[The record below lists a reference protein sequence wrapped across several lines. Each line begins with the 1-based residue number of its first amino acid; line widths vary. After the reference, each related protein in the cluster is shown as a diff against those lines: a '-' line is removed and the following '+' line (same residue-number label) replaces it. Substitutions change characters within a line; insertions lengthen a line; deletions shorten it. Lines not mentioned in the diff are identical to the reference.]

1 MRPSKK
7 NQQRLAEVEA
17 QLQKDQELASKKNK
31 YEQENQRLRQRME
44 RTQAQIDANTQEHGS
59 TLDKETE
66 INELKLL
73 KKNLQKN
80 LDANQKQLAKIRK
93 QASKDRA
100 QMAKEDTLRAEVGGL
115 RKQLAE
121 ARSKRNAVEAGLN
134 STKP

>member
-1 MRPSKK
+1 
-7 NQQRLAEVEA
+7 
-17 QLQKDQELASKKNK
+17 
-31 YEQENQRLRQRME
+31 ME
-44 RTQAQIDANTQEHGS
+44 RTQAQIDANTQEHSS